1 MKTEIA
7 QWPSHGHTSSCLESV
22 AAELEHPA
30 LRDIAW
36 LIHTPDI
43 VVLPEISGRPSLQ
56 ALGWEDAS
64 TLTRWL
70 THQRQAV
77 EALSW
82 RALRLSRM
90 GHYHERLWH
99 YVLDHAPD
107 TRLLATNVRIFQ
119 RRHTLGELDM
129 LYRTRL
135 DPAPIHLEVAI
146 KFYLGLP
153 DGPGEEASLSRWIGP
168 GGLDSLALKC
178 QHIARHQLPIARTPP
193 ARQTL
198 AHWLA
203 PRDSGESLPP
213 IRSQLALP
221 GVLFYPWH
229 ARLSPPEGATAAHRR
244 GLWCYLQDW
253 PALAAGFSP
262 ATLATCLEKP
272 HWLAPPLLASF
283 QPLNAVITPILDRV
297 TAYNAPQQVMLYH
310 PSHGQT
316 RRVFIVPSDWPRQI
330 PLPPR

>member
-7 QWPSHGHTSSCLESV
+7 QWPSHGHTVGLENV
-22 AAELEHPA
+22 ATEMEHPA

-36 LIHTPDI
+36 LLHTPDI
-43 VVLPEISGRPSLQ
+43 VVLPDISGRPSLK
-56 ALGWEDAS
+56 ALGWADAHA
-64 TLTRWL
+64 LTRWL
-70 THQRQAV
+70 ARQRQGV
-77 EALSW
+77 ESFSW
-82 RALRLSRM
+82 RALRHSRM

-107 TRLLATNVRIFQ
+107 TRLLATNVRVFQ
-119 RRHTLGELDM
+119 RRNTLGELDI
-129 LYRTRL
+129 LYRTCF

-178 QHIARHQLPIARTPP
+178 RHIARHQLPIARTPP
-193 ARQTL
+193 ARKTL

-229 ARLSPPEGATAAHRR
+229 ARLSPPRGAMTAHRR

-253 PALAAGFSP
+253 PTLAAGFPSD
-262 ATLATCLEKP
+262 TLAAWLEKP
-272 HWLAPPLLASF
+272 HWLAPPSLASF
-283 QPLNAVITPILDRV
+283 QPLHDAISPILDRV
-297 TAYNAPQQVMLYH
+297 MAYSTPQQVMVYH
-310 PSHGQT
+310 PHNGQT
-316 RRVFIVPSDWPRQI
+316 QRIFIVPSGWPRQI